1 MKGMKDLDRLKASVR
16 REIGTM
22 RQAERARGSWL
33 TQTRY
38 LGTLGLLIAVPVV
51 AGAFL
56 GVWVDRIFDSY
67 GWTGALIGAGC
78 VIGGVNAYLY
88 VRRSP

>member
-1 MKGMKDLDRLKASVR
+1 MKDLERLKASVQ
-16 REIGTM
+16 REIGTI
-22 RQAERARGSWL
+22 RQAERDRSSWL
-33 TQTRY
+33 AQTRY

-56 GVWVDRIFDSY
+56 GVWLDRSFDSY
-67 GWTGALIGAGC
+67 GWTAALIGVGV